1 MLVKLR
7 YAFSVLLTV
16 FLLILASAV
25 IAYLMYV
32 SGQFLSLHFTLL
44 TNIILL
50 FCFMVEKK
58 YLPQAIFI
66 SVSIP
71 VLGAVLVFYA
81 VITYNR
87 KTYRLQRNMQFLDE
101 FKDEFLL
108 FDENNS
114 KNNKLFARSDLLYNE
129 MLKDIKNAK
138 KSVFIV
144 SYIIEDGK
152 ALDKLVRV
160 IKRLS
165 LSVEVTIVV
174 DYFGSAKL
182 SRKTV
187 KELRKLKVKV
197 KYFNKPS
204 LFITLADNLRM
215 HAKFLAVDGVIG
227 YFSSLNIGDRF
238 LFKERDFGVRV
249 ENKNI
254 INVENTFK
262 RICKL
267 SKTSKVKKKP
277 KDKMNEQALETIF
290 DAGYQALPLITFSDK
305 LKNLYVCLLL
315 FAKQKI
321 RIISPYISIDDR
333 LLEVFLFLVH
343 AGVEIEIIVPSTE
356 CGKKRMG
363 VNKFSCNDLLIIGVK
378 VYSTKCFLHAKAL
391 IIDDK
396 IALSGSANLDERSLS
411 YAVESNLVIKDNRLI
426 ERLISIFDSTLVV
439 ATRLEKSKIKNN
451 LIEGQKKNFSK
462 LLSPLV

>member
-1 MLVKLR
+1 MPVKLR
-7 YAFSVLLTV
+7 YAFSTLLTV
-16 FLLILASAV
+16 FLLFLVSAV
-25 IAYLMYV
+25 IAYLMYI

-87 KTYRLQRNMQFLDE
+87 KTYRLQKNMQFLDE
-101 FKDEFLL
+101 FKDDFLL

-114 KNNKLFARSDLLYNE
+114 KNNKLFDKSDLLYNE

-138 KSVFIV
+138 KSVFLV
-144 SYIIEDGK
+144 SYIIEDSN
-152 ALDKLVRV
+152 AFDRLIRV
-160 IKRLS
+160 IKRLN

-174 DYFGSAKL
+174 DYFGSVRL

-187 KELRKLKVKV
+187 KELKKLKVRV

-204 LFITLADNLRM
+204 MFITLADNLRM
-215 HAKFLAVDGVIG
+215 HAKFLAVDGSIG

-238 LFKERDFGVRV
+238 LDKERDFGVRV

-262 RICKL
+262 KICKL
-267 SKTSKVKKKP
+267 SKPTKTKRKP
-277 KDKMNEQALETIF
+277 KDKRNTQALEAIF
-290 DAGYQALPLITFSDK
+290 DKKYQSLPLITFSDK
-305 LKNLYVCLLL
+305 LKNLYTCLLL
-315 FAKQKI
+315 FAKHKI

-343 AGVEIEIIVPSTE
+343 AGVKVELIVPSTE

-363 VNKFSCNDLLIIGVK
+363 TSKFSCNDLLLVGVN
-378 VYSTKCFLHAKAL
+378 VYSTLNFLHAKVL

-426 ERLISIFDSTLVV
+426 DRLISIFDSTLVI
-439 ATRLEKSKIKNN
+439 ATKLEKSNIKSN